1 MASKKSVEAAF
12 RAVADSTRRSILTIV
27 REEAQAV
34 ATIAERFP
42 GISRP
47 AISKHLRILKA
58 AGLVSEEQRGR
69 QRFYRFVDGT
79 LDELGNWL
87 EEFRERPA
95 AGKAGACSKEPA
107 AELLRPPE
115 NDPEGWQVW

>member
-12 RAVADSTRRSILTIV
+12 RALADPTRRSILTIV
-27 REEAQAV
+27 REKSQAV
-34 ATIAERFP
+34 ATIAESFP

-69 QRFYRFVDGT
+69 QRFYQFVDGT
-79 LDELGNWL
+79 LDEPGNWIG
-87 EEFRERPA
+87 EFRERPA
-95 AGKAGACSKEPA
+95 AGRAGAGLKESAAKLRRPA
-107 AELLRPPE
+107 E
-115 NDPEGWQVW
+115 NDPKGWQAW